1 MLLENLKID
10 DPVVAIPVHFF
21 AGIWGLVAV
30 GIFDEKEISEDF
42 NCFDGVFKGGSFSFL
57 GYQIVAGFLA
67 IVWAGITTLVQVFF
81 YFFYYSIPIFFHSH
95 KTCETATYLYQCSE
109 VATGGG

>member
-10 DPVVAIPVHFF
+10 DPVVAIPAHFF

-42 NCFDGVFKGGSFSFL
+42 NCFDGVFKGGPFSFL

-67 IVWAGITTLVQVFF
+67 IIWGWYNNFSTGIFLLFLLFHTH
-81 YFFYYSIPIFFHSH
+81 IFS
-95 KTCETATYLYQCSE
+95 
-109 VATGGG
+109 